1 METVKLTTHIG
12 PDGILKLETPV
23 SLRSTDADVLVVI
36 VPRKPITREEW
47 ESFLEKAYASLPHDP
62 SD

>member
-12 PDGILKLETPV
+12 SDGILKLETPV
-23 SLRSTDADVLVVI
+23 TVRNTDADILVVI

-47 ESFLEKAYASLPHDP
+47 ASFLEQTYASLSHD